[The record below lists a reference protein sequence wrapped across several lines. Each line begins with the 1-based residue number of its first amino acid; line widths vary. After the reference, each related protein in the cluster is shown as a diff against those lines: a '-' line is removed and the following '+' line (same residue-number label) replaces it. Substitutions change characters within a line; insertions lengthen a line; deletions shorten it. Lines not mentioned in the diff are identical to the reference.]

1 MPIAALV
8 NLAAC
13 RISCCTFKQ
22 KGFKGARR
30 RFNGKKV
37 LFVGGASSR
46 DPVAA
51 RCRSHRKTDLF

>member
-8 NLAAC
+8 NSAAC

-30 RFNGKKV
+30 RFIGKKF
-37 LFVGGASSR
+37 LFVGAASINGTQKGTIS
-46 DPVAA
+46 
-51 RCRSHRKTDLF
+51 